1 MHDALAHYASPY
13 YDPKKA
19 HEYYERTKKLKGR
32 KTGTTL
38 NDAGK
43 EAKTYVRTQINAKR
57 DQDLKNAET
66 RSAQRTEA
74 RKKSAKR
81 ETYENI
87 RKNSQELGRQ
97 LDSLISLTSKLDGPT
112 LRANKERILKIV
124 NSLASKNKQSRS
136 QLVSLYK
143 TKKSQIGSEE
153 SKNLTAE
160 KKKIRTNAT
169 NTYNSELQKI
179 QNDSKFQKVKTTKKS
194 TRKSTKKTSSKKT
207 SSKKTS
213 SK

>member
-1 MHDALAHYASPY
+1 MHDTLSHYASPY

-32 KTGTTL
+32 KTGTSL

-43 EAKTYVRTQINAKR
+43 EAKTYVRTQINSKR
-57 DQDLKNAET
+57 DQDLKNAE
-66 RSAQRTEA
+66 SQSKKRTEE
-74 RKKSAKR
+74 RKKSAER

-112 LRANKERILKIV
+112 LRANKGRILKIV

-143 TKKSQIGSEE
+143 TKKSQISSEE
-153 SKNLTAE
+153 RKNLTAE
-160 KKKIRTNAT
+160 MKKIRTNAT
-169 NTYNSELQKI
+169 DTYNSELQKI
-179 QNDSKFQKVKTTKKS
+179 QNDSKFQKVKKTKRSTKKS
-194 TRKSTKKTSSKKT
+194 TKKIYSKTSSK
-207 SSKKTS
+207 
-213 SK
+213 

>member
-1 MHDALAHYASPY
+1 MHDTLSHYASPY

-32 KTGTTL
+32 KTGTSL

-43 EAKTYVRTQINAKR
+43 EAKTYVRTQINSKR
-57 DQDLKNAET
+57 DQDLKNAE
-66 RSAQRTEA
+66 SQSKKRTEE
-74 RKKSAKR
+74 RKKSAER

-112 LRANKERILKIV
+112 LRANKGRILKIV

-143 TKKSQIGSEE
+143 TKKSQISSEE
-153 SKNLTAE
+153 RKNLTAE

-169 NTYNSELQKI
+169 DTYNSELQKI
-179 QNDSKFQKVKTTKKS
+179 QNDSKFQKVKKTK
-194 TRKSTKKTSSKKT
+194 RSTKKIYSKNSSK
-207 SSKKTS
+207 
-213 SK
+213 

>member
-19 HEYYERTKKLKGR
+19 HEYYERTKKLEGR
-32 KTGTTL
+32 KTGTSL
-38 NDAGK
+38 NDTGK

-57 DQDLKNAET
+57 DQDLKNAEN
-66 RSAQRTEA
+66 RSAQRTEE

-112 LRANKERILKIV
+112 LRANKGRILKIV
-124 NSLASKNKQSRS
+124 SSLASKNKESRS

-143 TKKSQIGSEE
+143 TKKSQISSEE
-153 SKNLTAE
+153 RKNLTAE
-160 KKKIRTNAT
+160 KKKIRTDAT

-179 QNDSKFQKVKTTKKS
+179 QNDFKFQKVKTTKKS
-194 TRKSTKKTSSKKT
+194 TKKSTKKTSSKKST
-207 SSKKTS
+207 SKKTS

>member
-1 MHDALAHYASPY
+1 MHDKLSHYASPY

-32 KTGTTL
+32 KTGTSL

-43 EAKTYVRTQINAKR
+43 EAKTYVRTQINSKR
-57 DQDLKNAET
+57 DQDLKNVE
-66 RSAQRTEA
+66 SQSKKRTEE
-74 RKKSAKR
+74 RKKSAER

-112 LRANKERILKIV
+112 LRANKGRILKIV

-143 TKKSQIGSEE
+143 TKKFQISSEE
-153 SKNLTAE
+153 RKNLTAE

-169 NTYNSELQKI
+169 DTYNSELQKI
-179 QNDSKFQKVKTTKKS
+179 QNDSKFQKVKKTKKVN
-194 TRKSTKKTSSKKT
+194 KEIHKENIF
-207 SSKKTS
+207 
-213 SK
+213 

>member
-1 MHDALAHYASPY
+1 MHDTLSHYASPY

-32 KTGTTL
+32 KTGTSL

-43 EAKTYVRTQINAKR
+43 EAKTYVRTQINSKR
-57 DQDLKNAET
+57 DQDLKNAE
-66 RSAQRTEA
+66 SQSKKRTEE
-74 RKKSAKR
+74 R

-112 LRANKERILKIV
+112 LRANKGRILKIV

-143 TKKSQIGSEE
+143 TKKSQISSEE
-153 SKNLTAE
+153 RKNLTAE

-169 NTYNSELQKI
+169 DTYNSELQKI
-179 QNDSKFQKVKTTKKS
+179 QNDSKFQKVKKTKRSTKKS
-194 TRKSTKKTSSKKT
+194 TKEIYSKNSSK
-207 SSKKTS
+207 
-213 SK
+213 

>member
-1 MHDALAHYASPY
+1 MHDTLSHYASPY

-32 KTGTTL
+32 KTGTSL

-43 EAKTYVRTQINAKR
+43 EAKTYIRTQINSKR
-57 DQDLKNAET
+57 DQDLKNAE
-66 RSAQRTEA
+66 SQSKKRTEE
-74 RKKSAKR
+74 RKKSAER

-112 LRANKERILKIV
+112 LRANKGRILKIV

-143 TKKSQIGSEE
+143 TKKSQISSEE
-153 SKNLTAE
+153 RKNLTAE

-169 NTYNSELQKI
+169 DTYNSELQKI
-179 QNDSKFQKVKTTKKS
+179 QNDSKFQKVKKTKRSTKKS
-194 TRKSTKKTSSKKT
+194 TKKIYSKNSLK
-207 SSKKTS
+207 
-213 SK
+213 

>member
-1 MHDALAHYASPY
+1 MHDTLSHYASPY

-32 KTGTTL
+32 KTGTSL

-43 EAKTYVRTQINAKR
+43 EAKTYVRTQINSKR
-57 DQDLKNAET
+57 DQDLKNAE
-66 RSAQRTEA
+66 SQSKKRTEE
-74 RKKSAKR
+74 RKKSAER

-87 RKNSQELGRQ
+87 RKKSQELGRQ

-112 LRANKERILKIV
+112 LRANKGRILKIV

-143 TKKSQIGSEE
+143 TKKSQISSEE
-153 SKNLTAE
+153 RKNLTAE

-169 NTYNSELQKI
+169 DTYNSELQKI
-179 QNDSKFQKVKTTKKS
+179 QNDSKFQKVKKTKRSTKKS
-194 TRKSTKKTSSKKT
+194 TKKIYSKNSSK
-207 SSKKTS
+207 
-213 SK
+213 

>member
-1 MHDALAHYASPY
+1 MHDALTHYASPY
-13 YDPKKA
+13 YDPQKA

-32 KTGTTL
+32 KTGTSL

-57 DQDLKNAET
+57 DQDLKNAVT
-66 RSAQRTEA
+66 RSAKRIEE

-81 ETYENI
+81 EMYENV

-112 LRANKERILKIV
+112 LRANKGRILKIV
-124 NSLASKNKQSRS
+124 NSLASKNKQSRK

-143 TKKSQIGSEE
+143 TKKSQISSEE
-153 SKNLTAE
+153 RKNLTAE
-160 KKKIRTNAT
+160 KKKIRTDAA
-169 NTYNSELQKI
+169 NTYNSEIQKI
-179 QNDSKFQKVKTTKKS
+179 QNDSKFQKVKKTKKS
-194 TRKSTKKTSSKKT
+194 ARKTRRRSSKKT
-207 SSKKTS
+207 SSK
-213 SK
+213 

>member
-1 MHDALAHYASPY
+1 MHDTLSHYASPY

-32 KTGTTL
+32 KTGTSL

-43 EAKTYVRTQINAKR
+43 EAKTYVKNQINSKR
-57 DQDLKNAET
+57 DQDLKNAE
-66 RSAQRTEA
+66 AQSKKRTEE
-74 RKKSAKR
+74 RKKSAER

-112 LRANKERILKIV
+112 LRANKGRILKIV

-143 TKKSQIGSEE
+143 TKKSQISSEE
-153 SKNLTAE
+153 RKNLTAE

-169 NTYNSELQKI
+169 DTYNSELQKI
-179 QNDSKFQKVKTTKKS
+179 QNDSKFQKVKKTKRS
-194 TRKSTKKTSSKKT
+194 TRKSTKKSTRKIYSKNSSK
-207 SSKKTS
+207 
-213 SK
+213 

>member
-1 MHDALAHYASPY
+1 MHDTLSHYASPY

-57 DQDLKNAET
+57 DRDLKNAET
-66 RSAQRTEA
+66 RSVKRTEE
-74 RKKSAKR
+74 RTKSAKR

-97 LDSLISLTSKLDGPT
+97 LDSLISLTSKLDGPA
-112 LRANKERILKIV
+112 LRANKGRILKIV
-124 NSLASKNKQSRS
+124 NSLASKNKKSRS
-136 QLVSLYK
+136 QLISLYK
-143 TKKSQIGSEE
+143 TKKSQISSEE
-153 SKNLTAE
+153 RKNLTVE
-160 KKKIRTNAT
+160 KKKIRINAT
-169 NTYNSELQKI
+169 DTYNSELQKI
-179 QNDSKFQKVKTTKKS
+179 QNDSKFQKVKKTKRSTKKS
-194 TRKSTKKTSSKKT
+194 TKKIYSKNSSK
-207 SSKKTS
+207 
-213 SK
+213 

>member
-1 MHDALAHYASPY
+1 MHDTLSHYASPY

-32 KTGTTL
+32 KTGTSL

-43 EAKTYVRTQINAKR
+43 EAKTYVRTQINSKR
-57 DQDLKNAET
+57 DQDLKNAE
-66 RSAQRTEA
+66 SQSKKRTEE
-74 RKKSAKR
+74 RKKSAAR

-112 LRANKERILKIV
+112 LRANKGRILKIV
-124 NSLASKNKQSRS
+124 NSLASKNKQSRNK
-136 QLVSLYK
+136 LVSLYK
-143 TKKSQIGSEE
+143 TKKSQISSEE
-153 SKNLTAE
+153 RKNLTAE
-160 KKKIRTNAT
+160 KKKIRTDAT

-179 QNDSKFQKVKTTKKS
+179 QNDSKFQKVNKTKKS
-194 TRKSTKKTSSKKT
+194 TRKSRRKTSSKKN
-207 SSKKTS
+207 SSK
-213 SK
+213 

>member
-1 MHDALAHYASPY
+1 MHDTLSHYASPY

-32 KTGTTL
+32 KTGTSL

-43 EAKTYVRTQINAKR
+43 EAKTYVRTQINSKR
-57 DQDLKNAET
+57 DQDLKNAE
-66 RSAQRTEA
+66 SQSKKRTEE
-74 RKKSAKR
+74 RKKSAER

-112 LRANKERILKIV
+112 LRANKGRILKIV

-143 TKKSQIGSEE
+143 TKKSQISSEE
-153 SKNLTAE
+153 RKNLTVE

-169 NTYNSELQKI
+169 DTYNSELQKI
-179 QNDSKFQKVKTTKKS
+179 QNDSKFQKVKKTKRSTKKS
-194 TRKSTKKTSSKKT
+194 TKKIYSKNSSK
-207 SSKKTS
+207 
-213 SK
+213 

>member
-1 MHDALAHYASPY
+1 MPDSIAHYASPY
-13 YDPKKA
+13 YDPVKA

-32 KTGTTL
+32 KTGTSL

-43 EAKTYVRTQINAKR
+43 EAKTYVRTQINSKR
-57 DQDLKNAET
+57 DQDLKNAE
-66 RSAQRTEA
+66 SQSKKRTEE
-74 RKKSAKR
+74 RKKSAER

-112 LRANKERILKIV
+112 LRANKGRILKIV

-143 TKKSQIGSEE
+143 TKKSQISSEE
-153 SKNLTAE
+153 RKNLTAE

-169 NTYNSELQKI
+169 DTYNSELQKI
-179 QNDSKFQKVKTTKKS
+179 QNDSKFQKVKKTKRSTKKS
-194 TRKSTKKTSSKKT
+194 TKKIYSKNSSK
-207 SSKKTS
+207 
-213 SK
+213 

>member
-1 MHDALAHYASPY
+1 MHDTLSHYASPY

-32 KTGTTL
+32 KTGTSL

-43 EAKTYVRTQINAKR
+43 EAKTYVRTQINSKR
-57 DQDLKNAET
+57 DQDLKNAE
-66 RSAQRTEA
+66 SQSKKRTEE
-74 RKKSAKR
+74 RKKSAER

-87 RKNSQELGRQ
+87 RKNSQELGWQ

-112 LRANKERILKIV
+112 LRANKGRILKIV

-143 TKKSQIGSEE
+143 TKKSQISSEE
-153 SKNLTAE
+153 RKNLTVE

-169 NTYNSELQKI
+169 DTYNSELQKI
-179 QNDSKFQKVKTTKKS
+179 QNDSKFQKVKKTKRSTKKS
-194 TRKSTKKTSSKKT
+194 TKKIYSKNSSK
-207 SSKKTS
+207 
-213 SK
+213 